1 MPYLEPEHVT
11 REFSR
16 FAIEEIRPAIDDDE
30 QFVEAQVG
38 SMASTMR
45 FLSGELQGMPE
56 AVDAQHDAAREALAA
71 AEEVLAEHEATA
83 AEEAVTEA
91 RERVAAAEGR
101 SREVESTLVEAVR
114 DALEAVDDCDDE
126 VARAARDPL
135 YGFLDTR
142 VESQLRLLGR
152 RSEGE

>member
-1 MPYLEPEHVT
+1 MPYLQPEHIT

-38 SMASTMR
+38 SMASTLR

-56 AVDAQHDAAREALAA
+56 AVDAQHAAAREALAA
-71 AEEVLAEHEATA
+71 AEDVLAEHEATA
-83 AEEAVTEA
+83 AREAVADA
-91 RERVAAAEGR
+91 REQVAAAEGR
-101 SREVESTLVEAVR
+101 SREVEAAVLEAVS
-114 DALEAVDDCDDE
+114 DALAAVDDCDDE

-135 YGFLDTR
+135 YDFLDTR
-142 VESQLRLLGR
+142 AESQLRLLGR
-152 RSEGE
+152 REGGE